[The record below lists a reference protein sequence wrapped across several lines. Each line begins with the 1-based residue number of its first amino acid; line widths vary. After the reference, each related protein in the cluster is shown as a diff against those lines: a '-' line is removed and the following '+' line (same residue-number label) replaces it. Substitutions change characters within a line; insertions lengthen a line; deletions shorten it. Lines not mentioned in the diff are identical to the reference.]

1 LRYIIKPAS
10 DLCGYKAIR
19 ADKIS
24 EPGLIT
30 SQVIQHIVD
39 DHIVIADLTG
49 RNPNV
54 YYELAIRHAI
64 RKPYVQ
70 LLQQGETLLFDIAG
84 VRTIPVDSMDVA
96 IVEEA
101 KAAIVRQ
108 IQSLQGENATVD
120 SPISTVVNIGILRG
134 SGNPQDRQHAELL
147 YAVTELRTAFSML

>member
-1 LRYIIKPAS
+1 MASGEKICFVIAPIGEENSEIRQRSDRILRYIIKPAS

-101 KAAIVRQ
+101 KAAIVR
-108 IQSLQGENATVD
+108 
-120 SPISTVVNIGILRG
+120 
-134 SGNPQDRQHAELL
+134 
-147 YAVTELRTAFSML
+147 